1 MNDLSTE
8 IRIGADASG
17 VEAGVGRA
25 KRSLKDLGDSAR
37 SAGQTVAAAGK
48 QAGESLATVGDGG
61 EAAAKKIQRD
71 TRSMQSSLQRYLA
84 TLEAGSKDSRKYWE
98 SMADFKGVDKAALR
112 PLLDQLDAY
121 KAKANAAADA
131 SSAFKL
137 SVGGFGVAATALT
150 AVSATAGVAAKA
162 MFDASVSAE
171 RLRTMLDFS
180 TGGNSAREIEY
191 LRGVTA
197 RLGLEF
203 TSTAKAYG
211 QFQAAAKGTAL
222 EGDKAR
228 AVFESVAKASAV
240 MGLSADDTSGVLLAL
255 QQMLSKGT
263 VSAEELRGQLGERL
277 PGSFQVA
284 ARAMGVTTAELGK
297 MLEQGQIVADDFLPK
312 FGKALE
318 QNLGGAAEKAAN
330 RLDAS
335 VNRLNTA
342 WDRLKQN
349 GGDAGTSSF
358 MAGQY
363 EILADGFNGVS
374 EAMERARSSGS
385 GFIGQMSAGAV
396 AVAKFANPLQAFSYT
411 AIESGN
417 ALKQAEE
424 EFAALQARGDQMG
437 GNIYYKAE
445 MARLAAL
452 IKELK
457 TAQAEKDK
465 LTKGDDSKINP
476 GIVASGQGRERYYQ
490 QREKD
495 EEAANAFRLKQAG
508 VPASYLKDMTELIR
522 LNQAGVIVGK
532 EYTDALKAQQDLLL
546 KKTTTVRGSAAAAN
560 AEQNAYESLIASIRA
575 KIEADNLE
583 IAGGAALTESQ
594 RIRIKLDQDLA
605 AGRVKLTAQNERA
618 VRLALEELAASEASA
633 LAAKTLAKANLD
645 AAASRE
651 KYLVSL
657 STGLDKIK
665 ADTAAQLEATA
676 RLGLSKEAI
685 AELDAAKLEM
695 LATDLELQA
704 IKAMDRNLDEQTY
717 NALKQQAEA
726 YRELA
731 AAKKAGAA
739 KEMEL
744 DLVKANQEAAKKAA
758 DEWQRAADDINRSLT
773 DALMRGFESGKDFAE
788 NLRDT
793 VSNMFST
800 LVLRPIISAVMSP
813 VAGAINGMLY
823 GNAAAAAGGGANALG
838 MLGSGANLIN
848 GLQGTQGMLGT
859 VGGWLGMN
867 TVAANTA
874 LASSIGIDAASAA
887 AAANAAGA
895 AGGGLLSGVGAALP
909 WIGGIAALASILGG
923 LDDSGTYH
931 TGGAAQYSAA
941 TGLRTSLG
949 FRDNEEGLPSYN
961 PNDNIDNQFGT
972 GFGYVERS
980 DQTIDVV
987 SNLARGLG
995 MALDGVA
1002 VAFGEKAGYAV
1013 ATAFADD
1020 ASEDGAWGALRI
1032 SKDGQELLNWE
1043 NNRQSRWAPKEFG
1056 DGEGGYKEYLAAVA
1070 KDTRQVLLDMDL
1082 PSWADKMLESI
1093 GDSASMEQLTGVL
1106 TQIGVVQSAFVSL
1119 GKSMEMFS
1127 GLTDEMQ
1134 SGLLA
1139 AAGSIDALTAG
1150 AGAFYQGF
1158 YSEQERVDSAVAQL
1172 NATLAGLDLSIDPTL
1187 GDDAKAQ
1194 FRAAVEAA
1202 FAAGDAELAAGLLAI
1217 SGNFAS
1223 AADYFEQLSQ
1233 SAAQAAAQA
1242 AEQAAQMAERLAAE
1256 QASIAG
1262 DLRRQIMELTGD
1274 TTAIRQ
1280 LEIAGMNAANVALYD
1295 RVQALQ
1301 AEAEQTAIRADLE
1314 RQVLELTGDTA
1325 AIRQLEIAGMDAV
1338 NVALYDRIQALQS
1351 EAQASEQ
1358 AAQAAAEQAAIGE
1371 SLQRQII
1378 QLTGD
1383 TAAIRQ
1389 LEIAGMD
1396 AANVA
1401 LYDRVQALQASQAA
1415 EQAAADKAKQVAQE
1429 RYGIETSMLQLQGNT
1444 AALRARE
1451 LALLDPANRADQL
1464 RLYILQD
1471 AQEAAKAAAD
1481 AERDLAAARV
1491 QSAQDAYRAAQDAT
1505 GGAFD
1510 ALSRSV
1516 EAERSLYESTRAAA
1530 ADAAQEIKSVIDTLA
1545 GSIKDLYAGVDSTRR
1560 ASAAEGASFITR
1572 ALQAARTTG
1581 YLPDSQELSDAITQA
1596 RDGLGSQN
1604 YATQFEADRA
1614 QLIMAGQLSEL
1625 SDIAKPQL
1633 TAAERTLRNAEDQLK
1648 ALDDI
1653 LKNAQSQVDA
1663 VRGINTIV
1671 GTIPAALDGLQAAL
1685 LAEAQAKAQAQ
1696 ATTPP
1701 PATAPTTPT
1710 TPTGG
1715 ALSGPYASQITDAIK
1730 AAAYTTDDRLVYD
1743 TARMLGVTSSELDKL
1758 MGWTA
1763 GTSLDWAKRN
1773 NLPAFAVGTNY
1784 VPRDMLATIHE
1795 GEAIVPKAFNP
1806 WAAGGQGMGGG
1817 NTEVVAELR
1826 ALRQQNER
1834 LESRLASIE
1843 GSNNTMVSLLDD
1855 VTDGG
1860 NAMRSEVMA

>member
-137 SVGGFGVAATALT
+137 SFGGFGVAATALT

-424 EFAALQARGDQMG
+424 EFAALQKRGDQMG

-508 VPASYLKDMTELIR
+508 VPASYLKDMAELIR

-532 EYTDALKAQQDLLL
+532 EYTDALKKQQDELL
-546 KKTTTVRGSAAAAN
+546 KKTGAVKSSNAAAN
-560 AEQNAYESLIASIRA
+560 QEQNAYESLIASIRA

-605 AGRVKLTAQNERA
+605 AGRVKLSAQNERA

-651 KYLVSL
+651 KYLTSL

-665 ADTAAQLEATA
+665 ADTAAQREATA

-758 DEWQRAADDINRSLT
+758 QEWERAAADIERALT
-773 DALMRGFESGKDFAE
+773 DGLMRGFESGKGFAE
-788 NLRDT
+788 NLIA
-793 VSNMFST
+793 SLKNMFST
-800 LVLRPIISAVMSP
+800 LVLRPVISAVMSP

-823 GNAAAAAGGGANALG
+823 GNAAAAAGGGASALG

-848 GLQGTQGMLGT
+848 GLQGTSGVLGT
-859 VGGWLGMN
+859 VGGWLGLN
-867 TVAANTA
+867 TVATNTA

-887 AAANAAGA
+887 AAANAANAAGSGLMSTIGSAMPWIAGA
-895 AGGGLLSGVGAALP
+895 AA
-909 WIGGIAALASILGG
+909 IMSIVSS

-931 TGGAAQYSAA
+931 TGGAAQYSGAR
-941 TGLRTSLG
+941 GLRTSLG

-972 GFGYVERS
+972 GFGYVERG
-980 DQTIDVV
+980 DQTITAV
-987 SNLARGLG
+987 STLAQSLG
-995 MALDGVA
+995 TALDGIA
-1002 VAFGEKAGYAV
+1002 VAFGQKAGYEI

-1020 ASEDGAWGALRI
+1020 TSEDGAWGALRI
-1032 SKDGQELLNWE
+1032 SKEGQELLNWQDT
-1043 NNRQSRWAPKEFG
+1043 RTSRWAPREFG
-1056 DGEGGYKEYLAAVA
+1056 DGEEGYKQYLAAVA

-1082 PSWADKMLESI
+1082 PSWADDMLESI

-1106 TQIGVVQSAFVSL
+1106 TQIGVVQSAFVAL
-1119 GKSMEMFS
+1119 GNSMAMFAD
-1127 GLTDEMQ
+1127 LTDEMQ
-1134 SGLLA
+1134 SGLLG
-1139 AAGSIDALTAG
+1139 AAGSIEALTAG

-1158 YSEQERVDSAVAQL
+1158 YTEQERVDSAVAQI
-1172 NATLAGLDLSIDPTL
+1172 NKALAGLDLSIDPTL
-1187 GDDAKAQ
+1187 GDDAKDQ
-1194 FRAAVEAA
+1194 FRAEVEKA

-1217 SGNFAS
+1217 SGNFAT

-1233 SAAQAAAQA
+1233 SAADSAAQAAQA
-1242 AEQAAQMAERLAAE
+1242 AELSAAE

-1274 TTAIRQ
+1274 TAAIRQ

-1301 AEAEQTAIRADLE
+1301 AEAQQTAIRADLE
-1314 RQVLELTGDTA
+1314 RQLLELQGDT
-1325 AIRQLEIAGMDAV
+1325 
-1338 NVALYDRIQALQS
+1338 S
-1351 EAQASEQ
+1351 
-1358 AAQAAAEQAAIGE
+1358 
-1371 SLQRQII
+1371 
-1378 QLTGD
+1378 
-1383 TAAIRQ
+1383 
-1389 LEIAGMD
+1389 
-1396 AANVA
+1396 
-1401 LYDRVQALQASQAA
+1401 
-1415 EQAAADKAKQVAQE
+1415 
-1429 RYGIETSMLQLQGNT
+1429 
-1444 AALRARE
+1444 ALRARE
-1451 LALLDPANRADQL
+1451 LAQLDHSNRA
-1464 RLYILQD
+1464 LQQRIWAIED
-1471 AQEAAKAAAD
+1471 GTKAEQEAAAAAQ
-1481 AERDLAAARV
+1481 AATQGRTAAARDAMGALQRAV
-1491 QSAQDAYRAAQDAT
+1491 AAQRSIAETSRAAAQSLVSDVGGVFKTLDDAVRSLYGSVSSTAQMQAAQGADFISGALANALAT
-1505 GGAFD
+1505 GVLPDQSDLATAIQAAQAGAKD
-1510 ALSRSV
+1510 AVYASQF
-1516 EAERSLYESTRAAA
+1516 EAER
-1530 ADAAQEIKSVIDTLA
+1530 
-1545 GSIKDLYAGVDSTRR
+1545 
-1560 ASAAEGASFITR
+1560 
-1572 ALQAARTTG
+1572 
-1581 YLPDSQELSDAITQA
+1581 
-1596 RDGLGSQN
+1596 
-1604 YATQFEADRA
+1604 A
-1614 QLIMAGQLSEL
+1614 QLVLAGQLSQL
-1625 SDIAKPQL
+1625 QDVSGTQL
-1633 TAAERTLRNAEDQLK
+1633 TVAEQQLAA
-1648 ALDDI
+1648 
-1653 LKNAQSQVDA
+1653 
-1663 VRGINTIV
+1663 
-1671 GTIPAALDGLQAAL
+1671 
-1685 LAEAQAKAQAQ
+1685 AEAQLVSLDSVLQQGQAVVDSINGVDTSVLSVEAALQ
-1696 ATTPP
+1696 QLIALQ
-1701 PATAPTTPT
+1701 
-1710 TPTGG
+1710 GG
-1715 ALSGPYASQITDAIK
+1715 AAYASSG
-1730 AAAYTTDDRLVYD
+1730 
-1743 TARMLGVTSSELDKL
+1743 LGVTAGGGGGGSAAAVSAFEQAWYAAADVRSASYRTAVDGYYAAAEAARLTLEIAREEARFVEGGQEKYQAASDAYQATLKSAMEARYTAQDAAEALMAEVVEGLRAVSAGRLDGSHANGL
-1758 MGWTA
+1758 A
-1763 GTSLDWAKRN
+1763 
-1773 NLPAFAVGTNY
+1773 Y
-1784 VPRDMLATIHE
+1784 VPFDGYRAELHQ
-1795 GEAIVPKAFNP
+1795 GERVLTASENRAFSLSF
-1806 WAAGGQGMGGG
+1806 AEQSAG
-1817 NTEVVAELR
+1817 NAELVAEVK
-1826 ALRQQNER
+1826 ALRQEVAALRAANER
-1834 LESRLASIE
+1834 TA
-1843 GSNNTMVSLLDD
+1843 NNTAALPQMADHVDNF
-1855 VTDGG
+1855 TGG
-1860 NAMRSEVMA
+1860 GTVMYKGQRGVPA